1 LSIYYTKLYIAHFVN
16 ITYFDIIFTGS
27 DIMKLFEI
35 IIDNIKYDFIDSIKL
50 NDKNYV
56 AYKDS
61 EDNVYISE
69 YVVVNES
76 INFLEVNEETINKVR
91 EAMAI

>member
-1 LSIYYTKLYIAHFVN
+1 
-16 ITYFDIIFTGS
+16 
-27 DIMKLFEI
+27 MKLFEI

>member
-1 LSIYYTKLYIAHFVN
+1 
-16 ITYFDIIFTGS
+16 
-27 DIMKLFEI
+27 MKLFEI

-76 INFLEVNEETINKVR
+76 INFLEVDEETINKVR
-91 EAMAI
+91 EAMTI

>member
-1 LSIYYTKLYIAHFVN
+1 
-16 ITYFDIIFTGS
+16 
-27 DIMKLFEI
+27 MKLFEI

-76 INFLEVNEETINKVR
+76 INFLEVDEETINKVR
-91 EAMAI
+91 EAMAIWNIQLN

>member
-1 LSIYYTKLYIAHFVN
+1 
-16 ITYFDIIFTGS
+16 
-27 DIMKLFEI
+27 MKLFEI

-69 YVVVNES
+69 YVVIDES
-76 INFLEVNEETINKVR
+76 INFLEVDEETINKVR
-91 EAMAI
+91 EAMAIWNIQLN

>member
-1 LSIYYTKLYIAHFVN
+1 
-16 ITYFDIIFTGS
+16 
-27 DIMKLFEI
+27 MKLFEI

-69 YVVVNES
+69 YVVANES
-76 INFLEVNEETINKVR
+76 INFLEVDEETINKVR

>member
-1 LSIYYTKLYIAHFVN
+1 
-16 ITYFDIIFTGS
+16 
-27 DIMKLFEI
+27 MKLFEI

-61 EDNVYISE
+61 EDNIYISE
-69 YVVVNES
+69 YVVINES
-76 INFLEVNEETINKVR
+76 INFLEVDEETINKVR
-91 EAMAI
+91 EAMAIWNIQLN

>member
-1 LSIYYTKLYIAHFVN
+1 
-16 ITYFDIIFTGS
+16 
-27 DIMKLFEI
+27 MKLFEI

-69 YVVVNES
+69 YIINNGK
-76 INFLEVNEETINKVR
+76 INFLEVDETTINKVR
-91 EAMAI
+91 EAMSI